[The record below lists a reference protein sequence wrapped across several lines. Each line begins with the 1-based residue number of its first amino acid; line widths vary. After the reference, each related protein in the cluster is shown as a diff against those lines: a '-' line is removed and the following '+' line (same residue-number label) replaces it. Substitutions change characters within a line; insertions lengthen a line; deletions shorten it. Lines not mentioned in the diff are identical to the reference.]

1 MGGKWTR
8 RQFLAGSGVA
18 VVGAAGLSGCART
31 GTGGGGNPLEA
42 ARRDGFIQIG
52 IAGEAPYGFTDQ
64 NGRVTGESPE
74 VARVVFDALGVP
86 DVRATQVDFNQLIP
100 ALNAGRFATVA
111 AGMFITPER
120 CQNAAF
126 SVPDYVAQT
135 AFLVPSGN
143 PEGVTSFETITQKQ
157 LGLAVLSGAVEKDY
171 AQRSG
176 VPDQQVQTFDTQ
188 NALLQ
193 AVTDQRVYCASLTDI
208 SLNDLVNKSPGAQ
221 VEVTEGFT
229 PVIEGEP
236 EVQAGGFVFRPADTA
251 LRDEFNREL
260 TRLHDSGE
268 WVRVAEPF
276 GFTSDN
282 VPPDDVTTES
292 LCG

>member
-1 MGGKWTR
+1 M
-8 RQFLAGSGVA
+8 
-18 VVGAAGLSGCART
+18 
-31 GTGGGGNPLEA
+31 
-42 ARRDGFIQIG
+42 
-52 IAGEAPYGFTDQ
+52 
-64 NGRVTGESPE
+64 
-74 VARVVFDALGVP
+74 ARVVFDALGVP

-100 ALNAGRFATVA
+100 ALNAGRFAAVA

-171 AQRSG
+171 AQRLG

-193 AVTDQRVYCASLTDI
+193 AVTDQRVYCATLTDI

-229 PVIEGEP
+229 PVLEGEP

-282 VPPDDVTTES
+282 VPPDNVTTES